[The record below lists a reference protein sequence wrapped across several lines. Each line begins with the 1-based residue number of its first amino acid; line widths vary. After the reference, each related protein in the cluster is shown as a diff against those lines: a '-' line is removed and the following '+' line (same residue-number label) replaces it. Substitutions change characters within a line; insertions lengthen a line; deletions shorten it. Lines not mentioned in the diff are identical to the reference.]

1 MYRYLSS
8 IRHARG
14 SSLFSLVAPKPSPSL
29 ISAFF
34 SGSLQNHIEHVR
46 GFSTGESDPNRP
58 FSMRDRL
65 NENSRSGNETLPD
78 AIRDS
83 VMRNMSGSGAENE
96 RSFNRQPDNLPFF
109 MQNGENSNSRGAN
122 YAQNRRGFG
131 RDSGTRPFFMRDR
144 ENLNVSNKNDGET
157 ETEKSSR
164 PMDFVR
170 GVIDE
175 DGQDHLQVYSN
186 QFERDADFVHIK
198 MLRNNTFVT
207 VTDSKGNIKLSGS
220 VGSVKEMKSGQ
231 KLARYAAEATSEV
244 VGRRARGLGLKA
256 VVMKVNGFT
265 HFRRKRQA
273 IMSWLEG
280 FLDSR
285 ADKSRNPVVHIE
297 DTTRK
302 PHNGCRL
309 PRKRRI

>member
-1 MYRYLSS
+1 IITTRTYDERLKTLEFVRDAGINVCSGGIIGLGEAEEDRVGLLHTLSTRPS
-8 IRHARG
+8 HPETESVPINA
-14 SSLFSLVAPKPSPSL
+14 LVAVKGTPLEDQK
-29 ISAFF
+29 
-34 SGSLQNHIEHVR
+34 
-46 GFSTGESDPNRP
+46 T
-58 FSMRDRL
+58 
-65 NENSRSGNETLPD
+65 
-78 AIRDS
+78 
-83 VMRNMSGSGAENE
+83 
-96 RSFNRQPDNLPFF
+96 LPFF
-109 MQNGENSNSRGAN
+109 MRDRENSNSRGAN
-122 YAQNRRGFG
+122 YAQNRRVFS
-131 RDSGTRPFFMRDR
+131 RDLDTPPFSVRDR
-144 ENLNVSNKNDGET
+144 ENLNARNDNDGEA
-157 ETEKSSR
+157 EKSYR

-170 GVIDE
+170 GVIDK
-175 DGQDHLQVYSN
+175 DGQDTLHPYYSN
-186 QFERDADFVHIK
+186 QRETDADYVHIK

-265 HFRRKRQA
+265 HFRRKRQV

-285 ADKSRNPVVHIE
+285 ADKCRNPVVHIE

-309 PRKRRI
+309 PKKRRI